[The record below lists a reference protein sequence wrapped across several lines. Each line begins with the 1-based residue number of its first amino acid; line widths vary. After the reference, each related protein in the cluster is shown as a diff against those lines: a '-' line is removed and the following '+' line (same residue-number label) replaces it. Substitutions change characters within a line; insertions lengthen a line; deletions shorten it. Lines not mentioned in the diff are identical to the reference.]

1 VPTYV
6 CLMSLTEKG
15 IKEIKNAPE
24 AIELGKKNLESV
36 GGKLLAFY
44 TVMGDYDYVA
54 IAESPDDETAMGYLL
69 GLGAAGLVRTTT
81 LKAFTLEQFKKAIDK
96 I

>member
-1 VPTYV
+1 MPTYV
-6 CLMSLTEKG
+6 CLMNLTEKG

-24 AIELGKKNLESV
+24 AIEKGKKNLESV

-81 LKAFTLEQFKKAIDK
+81 MKAFTLEQFKKAIDK